1 MNAMDKYLSEVMLE
15 KQKLRLV
22 EPHIYS
28 IAEDELIENEY
39 DTGFGSIYEWVACN
53 PIYNRVMWGYST
65 AKFATFVQ
73 KALTTTTQGSVLDLG
88 CGSLSFT
95 AQTYAHYRNRPVVL
109 LDQSLKMLKTAK
121 SRLVK
126 LHKIIPENISFLHAD
141 ARDLPFREHSF
152 NTVIALNLLHCVD
165 DLKVLMAGL
174 KNTVSKDGR
183 MYFTTLLKTGRFT
196 DRYLKAL
203 ANADKLVPRD
213 INQLSA
219 YFDELRLPIEH
230 AINGNMAFIN
240 SAR

>member
-95 AQTYAHYRNRPVVL
+95 AQTYAHYRNRPVGTSHQTRLFWPQILTLFLRDVFGSEDTL
-109 LDQSLKMLKTAK
+109 TGGSTHDQKRTFHRVSG
-121 SRLVK
+121 
-126 LHKIIPENISFLHAD
+126 
-141 ARDLPFREHSF
+141 PFRVPWRH
-152 NTVIALNLLHCVD
+152 H
-165 DLKVLMAGL
+165 
-174 KNTVSKDGR
+174 
-183 MYFTTLLKTGRFT
+183 
-196 DRYLKAL
+196 DRAY
-203 ANADKLVPRD
+203 P
-213 INQLSA
+213 QPGQPGSA
-219 YFDELRLPIEH
+219 
-230 AINGNMAFIN
+230 A
-240 SAR
+240 